1 MTAAI
6 KSNAA
11 SFRAAAGILC
21 WLCVCMILYS
31 HASAAG
37 DRKYIGSE
45 TCADCHPAEYDSW
58 RGSHHDLAMQPANSE
73 TVLGDF
79 DNTEF
84 NHFGVTS
91 TFYREGDRFLV
102 RTDGADGSLQ
112 DFEISYTFGV
122 HPLQQY
128 LVEIPGGRMQALS
141 IAWDSRSAA
150 AGGQRWFHLYEC
162 HSTELQK
169 NYDAAKRSFDTK
181 WSEVNVACEACHGP
195 GADHQ
200 VWAKRGTGWQQL
212 EASRGLAVLLDERR
226 GVHWQIDAGASIARR
241 SQPRES
247 ARPSVATTVMA
258 NPCSIITCR
267 LC

>member
-150 AGGQRWFHLYEC
+150 AGGQRWFHLYGDEAIRHDDILHWTQPSQNWNNMCAEC
-162 HSTELQK
+162 HSTRHQMVRS
-169 NYDAAKRSFDTK
+169 KRRLRS
-181 WSEVNVACEACHGP
+181 
-195 GADHQ
+195 
-200 VWAKRGTGWQQL
+200 L
-212 EASRGLAVLLDERR
+212 SRPR
-226 GVHWQIDAGASIARR
+226 RR
-241 SQPRES
+241 SPGLGKTWHRL
-247 ARPSVATTVMA
+247 ATTGSQSRAGRVAGRAPRRALA
-258 NPCSIITCR
+258 NRCGREHCQA
-267 LC
+267 